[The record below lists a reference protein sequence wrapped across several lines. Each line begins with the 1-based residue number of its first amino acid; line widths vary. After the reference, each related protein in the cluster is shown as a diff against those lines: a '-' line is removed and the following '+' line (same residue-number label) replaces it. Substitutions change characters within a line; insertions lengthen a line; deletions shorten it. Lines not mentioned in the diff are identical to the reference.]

1 MARPL
6 RPDFPGAVHHVT
18 ARGNAG
24 NDIFLDDA
32 DRRALLD
39 VFGRVC
45 GDFGWQ
51 CHAYCLMS
59 NHYHLLI
66 ETPEGGL
73 SRGMR
78 HLNGIYTQAFNRAHG
93 RSGHIFRGR
102 FNSIL
107 IDKGAYLLELCRHV
121 VCNPVRA
128 RLVRRAR
135 EFPWS
140 SYRATVDLDPRPD
153 WLQTDWI
160 LNQFGS
166 HRRDA
171 IKAFVRYIAE
181 ARPAP
186 HLETEVR
193 DQVFL
198 GSEAFVAEAKMRVAG
213 RATPRR
219 APRTQPRKPP
229 RRLAAYA
236 AEWPERDPAIVAA
249 YRSNDHTQQAIAK
262 HFGLHDT
269 TVCRI
274 IEKARA
280 QEPNR

>member
-6 RPDFPGAVHHVT
+6 RPDYPGAVHHVT

-24 NDIFLDDA
+24 HDMFIDDT

-45 GDFGWQ
+45 GDIGWQ

-59 NHYHLLI
+59 NHYHLVI

-78 HLNGIYTQAFNRAHG
+78 QLNGIYTQAFNRAHG
-93 RSGHIFRGR
+93 RSGHVFRGR
-102 FNSIL
+102 FKSIL
-107 IDKGAYLLELCRHV
+107 VDKQAYLLELCRHI

-128 RLVRRAR
+128 RIVRRAR
-135 EFPWS
+135 DFPWS
-140 SYRATVDLDPRPD
+140 SYRATVDLDPRPA
-153 WLQTDWI
+153 WLRTDSI
-160 LNQFGS
+160 LGRFGS
-166 HRRDA
+166 HPRDA

-198 GSEAFVAEAKMRVAG
+198 GSEAFVAEARMRIAG
-213 RATPRR
+213 RRTPSEGPNAQRR
-219 APRTQPRKPP
+219 APPRP
-229 RRLAAYA
+229 LARYTD
-236 AEWPERDPAIVAA
+236 EWPERNQAIVAA

-262 HFGLHDT
+262 HFGLHYT

-274 IEKARA
+274 IKKARA
-280 QEPNR
+280 GEPVR